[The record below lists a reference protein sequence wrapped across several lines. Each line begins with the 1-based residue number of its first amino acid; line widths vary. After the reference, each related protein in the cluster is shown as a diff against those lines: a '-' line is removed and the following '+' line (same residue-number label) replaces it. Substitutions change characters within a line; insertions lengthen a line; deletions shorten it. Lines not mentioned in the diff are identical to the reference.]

1 MLNDP
6 TDAAVAVVA
15 GADDVLNAVD
25 DVEADAV
32 DNHLGNLANAPE
44 TVPAWKK
51 TIKVRSL

>member
-32 DNHLGNLANAPE
+32 NNHLGNLANAPE
-44 TVPAWKK
+44 TVPA
-51 TIKVRSL
+51 

>member
-32 DNHLGNLANAPE
+32 DNHLGNLTNAPE
-44 TVPAWKK
+44 TVPAWKNK
-51 TIKVRSL
+51 TI